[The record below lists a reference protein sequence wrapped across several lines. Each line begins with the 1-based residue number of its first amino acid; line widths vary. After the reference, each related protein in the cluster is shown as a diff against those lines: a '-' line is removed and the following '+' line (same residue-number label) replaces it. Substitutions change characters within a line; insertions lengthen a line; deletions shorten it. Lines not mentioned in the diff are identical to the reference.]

1 MLSKACAV
9 VVGVLGIGIVCSTSS
24 HAAESYPTRPIRLIV
39 PFPPGGSNDIIG
51 RLLGQQIGERVGQSV
66 VIDNRPGAGSTL
78 GIDIAAKSPPD
89 GYTMVIISAAYAFGP
104 SLYKKLP
111 YDPVKSFV
119 PVAKI
124 GDGPSVF
131 TIHPSVPAKTMKE
144 LVALAKAK
152 PGTLNFASAGIG
164 SGQHLWFEYF
174 RMLADVDIVHV
185 PYKGG
190 APAMVDVIA
199 GNAQIGIGTIVQML
213 PLIKSGK
220 LRGLATGGRKRNA
233 ALGDLPTVDEAGI
246 KGYEGTNWW
255 GLMLPAGTSKA
266 IVDRMDKETQAIL
279 AKPEVQK
286 QFSSM
291 GADADHL
298 SQGEFA
304 HFITVE
310 TAKWTKVAKQAGIQ
324 AQ

>member
-1 MLSKACAV
+1 
-9 VVGVLGIGIVCSTSS
+9 
-24 HAAESYPTRPIRLIV
+24 LIV

-51 RLLGQQIGERVGQSV
+51 RLLGQHIGEGVGQSV

-78 GIDIAAKSPPD
+78 GIDIASKAAPD
-89 GYTMVIISAAYAFGP
+89 GYTVVIISAAYSFGP

-124 GDGPSVF
+124 GDGPNVF
-131 TIHPSVPAKTMKE
+131 TVNPNVPAKTIKE
-144 LVALAKAK
+144 LVALANAK

-164 SGQHLWFEYF
+164 SAQHLWFEYF
-174 RMLADVDIVHV
+174 KMLAAVNIVHV

-199 GNAQIGIGTIVQML
+199 GNAQIAIGTIVQML

-233 ALGDLPTVDEAGI
+233 ALADLPTVDEAGV
-246 KGYEGTNWW
+246 KGYEGANWW
-255 GLMLPAGTSKA
+255 GLMLPAGTPMA
-266 IVDRMDKETQAIL
+266 IVDRLDKETRDVL
-279 AKPEVQK
+279 AKPEIQQ

-291 GADADHL
+291 GADADYL
-298 SQGEFA
+298 SQDEFA
-304 HFITVE
+304 RFIGVE
-310 TAKWTKVAKQAGIQ
+310 TSKWTKVAKQAGIQ

>member
-1 MLSKACAV
+1 MRQACTMA
-9 VVGVLGIGIVCSTSS
+9 VLGLGVGMVGAASS
-24 HAAESYPTRPIRLIV
+24 YAAESYPARPVRLIV
-39 PFPPGGSNDIIG
+39 PFPPGGSNDIIA
-51 RLLGQQIGERVGQSV
+51 RMLGQHVGESIGQPI

-78 GIDIAAKSPPD
+78 GIDLAARSAPD
-89 GYTMVIISAAYAFGP
+89 GYTIVIISAAYSFGP

-111 YDPVKSFV
+111 YDPIKSFV

-124 GDGPSVF
+124 GDGPNVF
-131 TIHPSVPAKTMKE
+131 TVNPSVPAKTIKE

-164 SGQHLWFEYF
+164 SAQHLWFEYF
-174 RMLADVDIVHV
+174 KMLAEVDIVHI

-199 GNAQIGIGTIVQML
+199 GNAHIAIGTIVQML

-220 LRGLATGGRKRNA
+220 LRGLATGGRNRNA
-233 ALGDLPTVDEAGI
+233 ALADLPTVDEAGV
-246 KGYEGTNWW
+246 KGYEGANWW

-266 IVDRMDKETQAIL
+266 IVDRLDKETQAML

-286 QFSSM
+286 QFSAM
-291 GADADHL
+291 GADAEYM
-298 SQGEFA
+298 SQDEFA
-304 HFITVE
+304 RFIAVE

>member
-1 MLSKACAV
+1 MRNVCLLAAAAV
-9 VVGVLGIGIVCSTSS
+9 GMGVAFNAPS

-78 GIDIAAKSPPD
+78 GIDIASKSAPD
-89 GYTMVIISAAYAFGP
+89 GYTVVIISAAYSFGP

-111 YDPVKSFV
+111 YDPVKSFIT
-119 PVAKI
+119 VAKI
-124 GDGPSVF
+124 GDGPNVF
-131 TIHPSVPAKTMKE
+131 TVNPNVPAKTIKE

-164 SGQHLWFEYF
+164 SAQHLWFEYF
-174 RMLADVDIVHV
+174 KMLSGVNIVHV

-199 GNAQIGIGTIVQML
+199 GNAQIAIGTIVQML
-213 PLIKSGK
+213 PLIKSEK

-233 ALGDLPTVDEAGI
+233 ALADLPTVDEAGV
-246 KGYEGTNWW
+246 KGYEGANWW

-266 IVDRMDKETQAIL
+266 IVDRLDKEIQAVL
-279 AKPEVQK
+279 AKPEIQQ

-291 GADADHL
+291 GADADYL

-304 HFITVE
+304 RFIAVE
-310 TAKWTKVAKQAGIQ
+310 TSKWTKVAKQAGIQ
-324 AQ
+324 AR

>member
-1 MLSKACAV
+1 MRKACSTMVGALAV
-9 VVGVLGIGIVCSTSS
+9 GIVCSASS
-24 HAAESYPTRPIRLIV
+24 HAAQSYPTRPIRLIV

-51 RLLGQQIGERVGQSV
+51 RLLGQHIGEGVGQSV

-78 GIDIAAKSPPD
+78 GIDIASKAAPD
-89 GYTMVIISAAYAFGP
+89 GYTVVIISAAYSFGP

-124 GDGPSVF
+124 GDGPNVF
-131 TIHPSVPAKTMKE
+131 TVNPNVPAKTIKE
-144 LVALAKAK
+144 LVALANAK

-164 SGQHLWFEYF
+164 SAQHLWFEYF
-174 RMLADVDIVHV
+174 KMLAAVNIVHV

-199 GNAQIGIGTIVQML
+199 GNAQIAIGTIVQML

-233 ALGDLPTVDEAGI
+233 ALADLPTVDEAGV
-246 KGYEGTNWW
+246 KGYEGANWW
-255 GLMLPAGTSKA
+255 GLMLPAGTPMA
-266 IVDRMDKETQAIL
+266 IVDRLDKETRDVL
-279 AKPEVQK
+279 AKPEIQQ

-291 GADADHL
+291 GADADYL
-298 SQGEFA
+298 TQDEFA
-304 HFITVE
+304 RFIGVE
-310 TAKWTKVAKQAGIQ
+310 TSKWTKVAKQAGIQ